1 LKEKMMMKWIAAVC
15 GLLLLIA
22 VADLRAENYYPA
34 REYGYTEGEPEHFGP
49 PPAERPEEPPHRG
62 SRRRYGEI
70 RFQQF
75 RREVRVMG
83 EEARDNLRRIEE
95 LEEQLSRLEPGPE
108 AESIAGRLAA
118 LQRRQAELRLELARK
133 KVAFTLR
140 ALEVAERRYQQ
151 SLGELERVREIVV
164 QEYPDLADLPPV
176 E

>member
-1 LKEKMMMKWIAAVC
+1 MMKWITAVC
-15 GLLLLIA
+15 GLLLLFG
-22 VADLRAENYYPA
+22 VADLRAEKYYPT
-34 REYGYTEGEPEHFGP
+34 REYGDAEGGPELFGP
-49 PPAERPEEPPHRG
+49 PPAARPEESPLRG
-62 SRRRYGEI
+62 SRRRHGEI

-83 EEARDNLRRIEE
+83 EEVRYNLRRIEE
-95 LEEQLSRLEPGPE
+95 LEEQLSRLEPGTE

-151 SLGELERVREIVV
+151 SLEELERVEEIVV

>member
-1 LKEKMMMKWIAAVC
+1 MMKWIAAVC
-15 GLLLLIA
+15 GLLLLIGA
-22 VADLRAENYYPA
+22 ADLRAEKYYPTQ
-34 REYGYTEGEPEHFGP
+34 EYGHPEGGPEHFGP
-49 PPAERPEEPPHRG
+49 PPAEWSEETSRRG
-62 SRRRYGEI
+62 SRRRHGEI

-95 LEEQLSRLEPGPE
+95 LEDQLSRLKPGPE

-151 SLGELERVREIVV
+151 SLEELERVREIVI